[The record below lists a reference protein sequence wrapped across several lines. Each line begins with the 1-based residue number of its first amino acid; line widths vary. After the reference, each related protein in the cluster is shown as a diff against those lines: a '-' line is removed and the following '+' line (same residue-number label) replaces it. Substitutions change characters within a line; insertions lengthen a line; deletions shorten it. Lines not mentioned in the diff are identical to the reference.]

1 LHLFIRHASSLPRP
15 PVWIGTMI
23 EKGGVVGQGV
33 GYCNHDCMQL
43 RLHACPIA
51 CLPAAP
57 SSSIVRPNWRSSGR
71 QRLIQQSDLAA
82 RVTIEAKRNTPVRYG
97 AADQAMQCHHR
108 FVGPNAS
115 LLSRNSPDEVW
126 PPVVTQCGRC
136 EGADRVPAESP
147 RGFYVGAPELAV
159 EVLSPGNRHT
169 DLRENIPQWLDAG
182 TRLVWVVD
190 TEARTVAVHAPG
202 ADPVLL
208 RAGDVLT
215 GGDVVPGFA
224 HDVAD
229 VFA

>member
-1 LHLFIRHASSLPRP
+1 MSPSRSPAGRRATCHVRCPKSSCGVSSIPISWPSHSGVEPPPPRRTRRTGRTERFHLFIGHASSLPRP

-23 EKGGVVGQGV
+23 EKGRVVGQGV
-33 GYCNHDCMQL
+33 GYCKHDCMQL

-126 PPVVTQCGRC
+126 PPVVTQCGRW
-136 EGADRVPAESP
+136 EGPIACPPSR
-147 RGFYVGAPELAV
+147 RAV
-159 EVLSPGNRHT
+159 STSGR
-169 DLRENIPQWLDAG
+169 
-182 TRLVWVVD
+182 
-190 TEARTVAVHAPG
+190 RTW
-202 ADPVLL
+202 
-208 RAGDVLT
+208 RSRC
-215 GGDVVPGFA
+215 
-224 HDVAD
+224 
-229 VFA
+229 